1 MPTLDQASVDQ
12 FHREGYTVVE
22 DLLDEERDIRPLVNE
37 YTALLDKLATRWHA
51 EGRLASS
58 YADLS
63 FGKRLIQVLR
73 EVGESSIQNFEI
85 TLPFRELRRDTPI
98 HLGPAVFNLMRSP
111 RILDAVE
118 SLIGPEIYC
127 HPAHHSRIKLPVESL
142 SEGISD
148 LTGTVMCHQ
157 DQSGTLPEAD
167 QSNIITAWLAITD
180 ATVDNGCLILSPGSH
195 LAGLRPH
202 IVKIRRGKHAG
213 TAVSDDAL
221 KEENLI
227 PLPVKRG
234 SVIFFTARTIH
245 GSLPNDTK
253 DGIRWS
259 IDLRY
264 LPVGLPTGRPIY
276 PGFVA
281 RSRKQPQSELHDHQ
295 AWVDRWLRTRE
306 EVASGEPPEFFRY
319 NDEAVM
325 ATE

>member
-73 EVGESSIQNFEI
+73 EVGESSIQHFEI
-85 TLPFRELRRDTPI
+85 TLPFRGLGGDTPI

-118 SLIGPEIYC
+118 SLIGSEIYC

-167 QSNIITAWLAITD
+167 QSNIVTAWLAITD

-221 KEENLI
+221 EEENLI

>member
-37 YTALLDKLATRWHA
+37 YTALLDKLATRWYA
-51 EGRLASS
+51 EGRLVSS
-58 YADLS
+58 YAYLS
-63 FGKRLIQVLR
+63 FGQRLIQVLR
-73 EVGESSIQNFEI
+73 EVGEGSIQNFEI
-85 TLPFRELRRDTPI
+85 TLPFRKLGGDTPI

-118 SLIGPEIYC
+118 SLIGSEIYC

-167 QSNIITAWLAITD
+167 QSNIVTAWLAITD

-245 GSLPNDTK
+245 GSLPNNTK
-253 DGIRWS
+253 DAIRWS

-264 LPVGLPTGRPIY
+264 LPIGLPTGRPVY

-281 RSRKQPQSELHDHQ
+281 RSRKQSQSELRDHHV
-295 AWVDRWLRTRE
+295 WVDMWLRARNV
-306 EVASGEPPEFFRY
+306 VAAGEPPEFFRY
-319 NDEAVM
+319 KDQAVM
-325 ATE
+325 STE

>member
-1 MPTLDQASVDQ
+1 MPALDQAHVDQ
-12 FHREGYTVVE
+12 FHNEGYTVVE
-22 DLLDEERDIRPLVNE
+22 DLLDQEHDIRPLLDE
-37 YTALLDKLATRWHA
+37 YESLLDVLAGRWHA
-51 EGRLASS
+51 EGKLASR

-63 FGKRLIQVLR
+63 FGQRLIHVLR
-73 EVGESSIQNFEI
+73 EVGESQIQNFEI
-85 TLPFRELRRDTPI
+85 TLPFRELRSDTPI

-111 RILDAVE
+111 RLLDAVE

-167 QSNIITAWLAITD
+167 QSNIVTAWLAITD

-221 KEENLI
+221 EEENLI

-245 GSLPNDTK
+245 GSLPNNTK
-253 DGIRWS
+253 DAIRWS

-264 LPVGLPTGRPIY
+264 LPVGLPTGRPVF

-281 RSRKQPQSELHDHQ
+281 RSRQQSQSELRDHQ
-295 AWVDRWLRTRE
+295 VWVDMWLRARNV
-306 EVASGEPPEFFRY
+306 VAAGEPPEFFRY
-319 NDEAVM
+319 KDQAVM
-325 ATE
+325 STE

>member
-1 MPTLDQASVDQ
+1 MPALTQAQVDQ
-12 FHREGYTVVE
+12 FHSEGYTVVE

-37 YTALLDKLATRWHA
+37 YTALLDKLASGWYA
-51 EGRLASS
+51 EGRLVSS
-58 YADLS
+58 YAYLP
-63 FGKRLIQVLR
+63 FGQRLIQVLR
-73 EVGESSIQNFEI
+73 EVGEGSIQNFEI
-85 TLPFRELRRDTPI
+85 TLPFRKLSSDTPI

-111 RILDAVE
+111 RLLDAVE
-118 SLIGPEIYC
+118 SLIGSEIYC

-157 DQSGTLPEAD
+157 DQSGTLAEAD
-167 QSNIITAWLAITD
+167 QSNIVTAWLAITD

-213 TAVSDDAL
+213 TAVADDAL
-221 KEENLI
+221 KEEHLI

-234 SVIFFTARTIH
+234 SVIFFTAKTIH
-245 GSLPNDTK
+245 GSLPNNTK
-253 DGIRWS
+253 DAIRWS

-264 LPVGLPTGRPIY
+264 LPVGLPTGRPVY

-281 RSRKQPQSELHDHQ
+281 RSRKQSQSELRDHHV
-295 AWVDRWLRTRE
+295 WVDMWLRARNV
-306 EVASGEPPEFFRY
+306 VAAGEPPEFFRY
-319 NDEAVM
+319 KDQAVM
-325 ATE
+325 STE

>member
-1 MPTLDQASVDQ
+1 MPALDQAHVDQ
-12 FHREGYTVVE
+12 FHNEGYTVVE
-22 DLLDEERDIRPLVNE
+22 DLLDQEHDIRPLLDE
-37 YTALLDKLATRWHA
+37 YESLLDVLAGRWHA
-51 EGRLASS
+51 EGKLASR

-63 FGKRLIQVLR
+63 FGQRLIHVLR
-73 EVGESSIQNFEI
+73 EVGESQIQNFEI
-85 TLPFRELRRDTPI
+85 TLPFRELRSDTPI

-111 RILDAVE
+111 RLLDAVE

-167 QSNIITAWLAITD
+167 QSNIVTAWLAITD

-245 GSLPNDTK
+245 GSLPNNTK
-253 DGIRWS
+253 DAIRWS

-264 LPVGLPTGRPIY
+264 LPVGLPTGRPVY

-281 RSRKQPQSELHDHQ
+281 RSRNQFQSELRDHQ
-295 AWVDRWLRTRE
+295 VWADRWLRTRK
-306 EVASGEPPEFFRY
+306 EVSSGEPPEFFRY

>member
-37 YTALLDKLATRWHA
+37 YTALLDKLATGWYA
-51 EGRLASS
+51 EERLASS
-58 YADLS
+58 YAYLS
-63 FGKRLIQVLR
+63 FGQRLIQVLR
-73 EVGESSIQNFEI
+73 EVGEGSIQNFEI
-85 TLPFRELRRDTPI
+85 TLPFRKLSSDTPI

-111 RILDAVE
+111 RLLDAVE
-118 SLIGPEIYC
+118 SLIGSEIYC

-167 QSNIITAWLAITD
+167 QSNIVTAWLAITD

-221 KEENLI
+221 KEEHLI

-234 SVIFFTARTIH
+234 SVIFFTAKTIH
-245 GSLPNDTK
+245 GSLPNNTK
-253 DGIRWS
+253 DAIRWS

-264 LPVGLPTGRPIY
+264 LPVGLPTGRPVY

-281 RSRKQPQSELHDHQ
+281 RSRKQSQSELRDHHV
-295 AWVDRWLRTRE
+295 WVDMWLRARNV
-306 EVASGEPPEFFRY
+306 VAAGEPPEFFRY
-319 NDEAVM
+319 KDQAVM
-325 ATE
+325 STE

>member
-73 EVGESSIQNFEI
+73 EVGESSIQHFEI
-85 TLPFRELRRDTPI
+85 TLPFRGLGGDTPI

>member
-1 MPTLDQASVDQ
+1 MPALDQASLDQ
-12 FHREGYTVVE
+12 FRHEGYTVAE
-22 DLLDEERDIRPLVNE
+22 DLLDEELDIQPLVNE
-37 YTALLDKLATRWHA
+37 YTALLDALASRWRA
-51 EGRLASS
+51 QGVLASS
-58 YADLS
+58 YADLP
-63 FGKRLIQVLR
+63 FGQRLTRVLH
-73 EVGESSIQNFEI
+73 EVGESWIQNFEI
-85 TLPFRELRRDTPI
+85 TLPFRGLRRDTPI

-111 RILDAVE
+111 RLLDAVE

-127 HPAHHSRIKLPVESL
+127 HPAHHCRIKLPVESL

-167 QSNIITAWLAITD
+167 HSNIITAWLAITD

-195 LAGLRPH
+195 LAGLQPH
-202 IVKIRRGKHAG
+202 VVKIKRGKHAG
-213 TAVSDDAL
+213 TAVADEVI

-245 GSLPNDTK
+245 GSLPNETEDE
-253 DGIRWS
+253 IRWS
-259 IDLRY
+259 LDLRY

-281 RSRKQPQSELHDHQ
+281 RSREQPNRELRDHKSW
-295 AWVDRWLRTRE
+295 ADMWLRARA
-306 EVASGEPPEFFRY
+306 EVAAGEPPEFFRY
-319 NDEAVM
+319 GGQAVLS
-325 ATE
+325 TD

>member
-1 MPTLDQASVDQ
+1 MPTLDQANVDQ

-37 YTALLDKLATRWHA
+37 YTALLDKLATGWYA
-51 EGRLASS
+51 EERLASS
-58 YADLS
+58 YAYLS
-63 FGKRLIQVLR
+63 FGQRLIQVLR
-73 EVGESSIQNFEI
+73 EVGEGSIQNFEI
-85 TLPFRELRRDTPI
+85 TLPFRKLSSDTPI

-111 RILDAVE
+111 RLLDAVE
-118 SLIGPEIYC
+118 SLIGSEIYC

-167 QSNIITAWLAITD
+167 QSNIVTAWLAITD

-221 KEENLI
+221 KEEHLI

-234 SVIFFTARTIH
+234 SVIFFTAKTIH
-245 GSLPNDTK
+245 GSLPNNTK
-253 DGIRWS
+253 DAIRWS

-264 LPVGLPTGRPIY
+264 LPVGLPTGRPVY

-281 RSRKQPQSELHDHQ
+281 RSRKQSQSELRDHHV
-295 AWVDRWLRTRE
+295 WVDMWLRARNV
-306 EVASGEPPEFFRY
+306 VAAGEPPEFFRY
-319 NDEAVM
+319 KDQAVM
-325 ATE
+325 STE

>member
-1 MPTLDQASVDQ
+1 MPALTQAQVDL
-12 FHREGYTVVE
+12 FHSEGYTVVE
-22 DLLDEERDIRPLVNE
+22 GLLDDERDIQPLLDEYD
-37 YTALLDKLATRWHA
+37 ALLERLATRWHA
-51 EGRLASS
+51 ERRLASS
-58 YADLS
+58 YRDLP
-63 FGKRLIQVLR
+63 FGQRLIQVLR
-73 EVGESSIQNFEI
+73 EVGESSIQHFEI
-85 TLPFRELRRDTPI
+85 TLPFRGLRADTPI

-118 SLIGPEIYC
+118 SLIGSEIYC
-127 HPAHHSRIKLPVESL
+127 HPAHHCRIKLPVESL

-180 ATVDNGCLILSPGSH
+180 ATEDNGCLIISPGSH

-213 TAVSDDAL
+213 TAVADDAL
-221 KEENLI
+221 KEVNLI

-245 GSLPNDTK
+245 GSLPNETRDE
-253 DGIRWS
+253 IRWS
-259 IDLRY
+259 LDLRY
-264 LPVGLPTGRPIY
+264 LPVGRPTGRPLY

-281 RSRKQPQSELHDHQ
+281 RSRKQPQSELRDHR
-295 AWVDRWLRTRE
+295 AWADRWLRARA
-306 EVASGEPPEFFRY
+306 EVAAGEPPEFFRY
-319 NDEAVM
+319 KDQAVL
-325 ATE
+325 TTD